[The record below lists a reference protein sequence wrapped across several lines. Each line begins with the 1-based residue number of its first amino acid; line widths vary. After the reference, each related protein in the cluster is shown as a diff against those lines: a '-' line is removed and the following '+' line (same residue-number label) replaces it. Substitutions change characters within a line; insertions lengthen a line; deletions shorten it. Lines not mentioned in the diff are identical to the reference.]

1 MSLAF
6 IAIFNVYIGK
16 MREVQQQYLAGT
28 HTYEDTSST
37 LQPMSPALQQHGTK
51 VVVAALGTLFASMAV
66 LFAYFVVRNG
76 ILDGA
81 TIRIALA
88 LSYTIATVTTIF
100 VLHRLAIFDFS
111 SSSKSFVNGM
121 GRIMPILC
129 ILILAWTLSDVMV
142 QLKTGEAIA
151 LMLDSVNF
159 PSWMLASVIFFVG
172 AGLSLATGTSWGTF
186 AVIIPIVVT
195 TAFALDAPVA
205 VCLGAALSGGLF
217 GDHTSPISDTTV
229 LSSMA
234 SGVNHLSH
242 VETQFPYAM
251 ITAALS
257 FVGFMVASLLAQGGA
272 ATPFIPVL
280 IMAGMAG
287 IAYFLLSR
295 SRLAAL

>member
-1 MSLAF
+1 M
-6 IAIFNVYIGK
+6 
-16 MREVQQQYLAGT
+16 
-28 HTYEDTSST
+28 
-37 LQPMSPALQQHGTK
+37 
-51 VVVAALGTLFASMAV
+51 
-66 LFAYFVVRNG
+66 
-76 ILDGA
+76 
-81 TIRIALA
+81 
-88 LSYTIATVTTIF
+88 
-100 VLHRLAIFDFS
+100 
-111 SSSKSFVNGM
+111 
-121 GRIMPILC
+121 
-129 ILILAWTLSDVMV
+129 
-142 QLKTGEAIA
+142 
-151 LMLDSVNF
+151 
-159 PSWMLASVIFFVG
+159 
-172 AGLSLATGTSWGTF
+172 
-186 AVIIPIVVT
+186 
-195 TAFALDAPVA
+195 A